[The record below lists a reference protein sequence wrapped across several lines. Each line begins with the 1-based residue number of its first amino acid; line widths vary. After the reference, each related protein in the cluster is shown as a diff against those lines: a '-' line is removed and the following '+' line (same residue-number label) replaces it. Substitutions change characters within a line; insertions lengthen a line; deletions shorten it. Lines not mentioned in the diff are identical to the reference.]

1 MDKNAN
7 FFSFSCPISETSTT
21 LKVVAFIAL
30 VTYVCA
36 YSFGFGPVTWIILSE
51 IFPPSLKGQAVAVV
65 TSLNWALNFVISAT
79 FLQVSDAFSLGG
91 LYVIYA
97 ILCLASII
105 FVILVVPE
113 TKEKTLEEISKL
125 LRDK

>member
-1 MDKNAN
+1 M
-7 FFSFSCPISETSTT
+7 
-21 LKVVAFIAL
+21 VAFIAL